1 MELKGFPMVNF
12 LIKAETESDPSYG
25 CLPNERSIEEHIN
38 KGVINLDKPPG
49 PTSHEIDSWVKK
61 ILQVEKTGHG
71 GTLDPRVTGVLP
83 VGINQSTRVIQLLL
97 EAAKEYVCLMRI
109 HQKVRET
116 RIREVLNEFQG
127 KIFQTP
133 PIKAAVKRELR
144 VRNIY
149 YADILEID
157 GQDILFKIGCEAGT
171 YIRKYCHDIGE
182 ALGCGAHMAELRR
195 TKAGPFK
202 EDETLITLQDLTDA
216 YYWWKNEDNPEYIR
230 KYILPMES
238 AVEHLPKLFIRDSA
252 VDAISHGAD
261 LASGGIVSLQDN
273 IKKDD
278 TVAVL
283 TQKGELVAS
292 GKSLGT
298 SNEIYK
304 KNKGIVV
311 DIKKVFMEPG
321 TYPKMW
327 K

>member
-1 MELKGFPMVNF
+1 MAQF
-12 LIKAETESDPSYG
+12 LIKAESESDPSYG
-25 CLPNERSIEEHIN
+25 SLPSERPIEEHIN

-61 ILQVEKTGHG
+61 ILNVEKTGHG

-83 VGINQSTRVIQLLL
+83 IGINQSTRVIQLLL
-97 EAAKEYVCLMRI
+97 EAEKEYVCLMRI
-109 HQKVRET
+109 HQKVAES

-149 YADILEID
+149 YVKLLEIHN
-157 GQDILFKIGCEAGT
+157 QDVLFRIGCEGGT

-216 YYWWKNEDNPEYIR
+216 YYWWKKEDNPEYIR

-238 AVEHLPKLFIRDSA
+238 AVEHLPKIIIRDSA
-252 VDAISHGAD
+252 VDAICHGAD
-261 LASGGIVSLQDN
+261 LASGGITSLQDD
-273 IKKDD
+273 IKKDE
-278 TVAVL
+278 TVAIL
-283 TQKGELVAS
+283 TLKGELVAS
-292 GKSLGT
+292 GKSLYN
-298 SNEIYK
+298 SKEIYK
-304 KNKGIVV
+304 KNKGIVI